1 MRHFRRGFT
10 LIELLVVIAIIAILI
25 GLLLPAVQKVREAAA
40 RTQSTNNLKQLG
52 LSFHGYQDAQGQ
64 LPHNGTWE
72 MTWWAPWIGGND
84 ALPKPSLNEG
94 ASWGYK
100 ILPFIEQ
107 QNMYNTWSFTV
118 PLKTFLDP
126 GRSGTGLSSIT
137 YAGDNFNGDNI
148 RNSGAVTDY
157 AVNACLI
164 GSGMNT
170 TAAYTFN
177 PNWTAGPQGF
187 NPFRRRIETIQDGSS
202 NTIMLGQKAMA
213 TNIYGARGT
222 QQFTMSNGATR
233 DANDQPILYAGPAS
247 MGVMRS
253 NTPDNCWYMA
263 ESPGDP
269 TVVLGD
275 RFGIPTS
282 WSPWFIQT
290 FTLQRDMRDLDTFNR
305 WGSPYSGG
313 VLFCMGDGSVR
324 SLSFSTPNTI
334 VLTMITPNGGEV
346 VPNQ

>member
-1 MRHFRRGFT
+1 MRHSRRGFT

-72 MTWWAPWIGGND
+72 MTWWSPWSGAN
-84 ALPKPSLNEG
+84 ALPRPALNEG

-100 ILPFIEQ
+100 ILPYIEQ
-107 QNMYNTWSFTV
+107 QNLYNNWSFTV
-118 PLKTFLDP
+118 PIKTFLDP
-126 GRSGTGLSSIT
+126 GRSGTGLSSIPFT
-137 YAGDNFNGDNI
+137 GNI
-148 RNSGAVTDY
+148 GVGGEVRQSGAVTDY

-170 TAAYTFN
+170 TGPNQVN

-233 DANDQPILYAGPAS
+233 DANDDPLIFAGPGV

-275 RFGIPTS
+275 RFGIPTG
-282 WSPWFIQT
+282 WTPWFINT
-290 FTLQRDMRDLDTFNR
+290 FNLQQDMRDLDSWNR

-324 SLSFSTPNTI
+324 SLSFSTANTL
-334 VLTMITPNGGEV
+334 VLSMITPNGGEV
-346 VPNQ
+346 LQAP